1 MNILSKNGELIQS
14 VEEWKA
20 KAPPKQGDKHWKDD
34 RSAKELA
41 RAWFRPSPPA
51 ELLTLLHDTFPTD
64 KIILTDAY
72 PECVVRLDDLRGEH
86 RNTDLLVLGVAGIRK
101 LAVSIEAKADEAFGS
116 QCGEYYDQQRAA
128 KGSKLPK
135 RMEALSQG
143 LFGKNL
149 DSHIRSLPY
158 QLLHGTAGAVIAA
171 KARKADV
178 AFFVVHE
185 FISAG
190 LKPEKLK
197 CNDDAWKEF
206 VRVLSQDAGAQIRV
220 GRAVGP
226 IQIPGG
232 ERIPVGMPLYLAK
245 IQTQLS

>member
-1 MNILSKNGELIQS
+1 VGVAVLQTRRETQEYVWPWWSLAINDLICSPRCLSRSLDWIAMNILSKNGELIQS

-101 LAVSIEAKADEAFGS
+101 LAVSIEAKADEAS
-116 QCGEYYDQQRAA
+116 AANAVNIMINNVRQRVQSFPKGWRLSA
-128 KGSKLPK
+128 KDCLARIWIPISGRCPTSSYTELREQSSRPK
-135 RMEALSQG
+135 HVKQMSLS
-143 LFGKNL
+143 
-149 DSHIRSLPY
+149 
-158 QLLHGTAGAVIAA
+158 
-171 KARKADV
+171 
-178 AFFVVHE
+178 
-185 FISAG
+185 
-190 LKPEKLK
+190 
-197 CNDDAWKEF
+197 
-206 VRVLSQDAGAQIRV
+206 LSCTNSFRLV
-220 GRAVGP
+220 
-226 IQIPGG
+226 
-232 ERIPVGMPLYLAK
+232 
-245 IQTQLS
+245 